1 MPLPRC
7 PAPIARFLQAT
18 SQRSKQKRAD
28 GAAPLLETLPRSR
41 IVAALALAV
50 GAGSAHADI
59 VTLTFEGA
67 GNLARLGN
75 FYSGGSDS
83 FGNPGRSFGVL
94 FGPTA
99 LSIIDEDVPSSTG
112 SPNTGNFG
120 NEPSPDTVLFFLD
133 GPAAVLNLAAG
144 FRDGFSF
151 YYSSTTFSGLVSV
164 YEEIDATGPLLGTI
178 ALLPLG
184 EGRGDP
190 TGSYN
195 RWQASGL
202 SFAGTARSVAFAG
215 TADRIAFDNVTFGSA
230 VPTPP
235 LQPALGVPEPSS
247 LALLALGG
255 LALLGVGAASRRRG

>member
-1 MPLPRC
+1 MLV
-7 PAPIARFLQAT
+7 T
-18 SQRSKQKRAD
+18 
-28 GAAPLLETLPRSR
+28 
-41 IVAALALAV
+41 VAW
-50 GAGSAHADI
+50 SAHADI

-67 GNLARLGN
+67 GNLARLGS
-75 FYSGGSDS
+75 FYNGGTDS
-83 FGNPGRSFGVL
+83 LGNRGSNFGVL

-99 LSIIDEDVPSSTG
+99 LSIIDEDVPSFTG

-164 YEEIDATGPLLGTI
+164 YDDIDAAGSLLGTI
-178 ALLPLG
+178 ALVPLG
-184 EGRGDP
+184 EGQGDP
-190 TGSYN
+190 NGSYN
-195 RWQASGL
+195 RWRASGL
-202 SFAGTARSVAFAG
+202 SFAGIARSVAFAG

-235 LQPALGVPEPSS
+235 IEAALGVAEPST

-255 LALLGVGAASRRRG
+255 LALLGVGAVSRRRG

>member
-1 MPLPRC
+1 M
-7 PAPIARFLQAT
+7 
-18 SQRSKQKRAD
+18 
-28 GAAPLLETLPRSR
+28 RSR
-41 IVAALALAV
+41 ACTALALA
-50 GAGSAHADI
+50 ASAWSAHADI

-67 GNLARLGN
+67 GNLARLGS
-75 FYSGGSDS
+75 FYNGGTDS
-83 FGNPGRSFGVL
+83 FGNPGRSVGVL

-99 LSIIDEDVPSSTG
+99 LSIIDEDVPSFTG

-164 YEEIDATGPLLGTI
+164 YDDIDAAGSLLGTI
-178 ALLPLG
+178 ALVPLG

-195 RWQASGL
+195 IWRASGL

-235 LQPALGVPEPSS
+235 TAPAIGVAEPST

-255 LALLGVGAASRRRG
+255 LALLGVGAVSRRRG

>member
-1 MPLPRC
+1 MPLPRH
-7 PAPIARFLQAT
+7 PAPITRLAQAPAHRSSRKHAGRAARLCAGFALT
-18 SQRSKQKRAD
+18 
-28 GAAPLLETLPRSR
+28 AA
-41 IVAALALAV
+41 AALPA
-50 GAGSAHADI
+50 SADI

-67 GNLARLGN
+67 GNLARLGS
-75 FYSGGSDS
+75 FYNGGTDS
-83 FGNPGRSFGVL
+83 FGNPGRSFGVQ

-99 LSIIDEDVPSSTG
+99 LSIIDEDVPGAAG

-133 GPAAVLNLAAG
+133 GPAAVLNLAGG
-144 FRDGFSF
+144 FRDGFAF

-164 YEEIDATGPLLGTI
+164 YDGIDAAGSLLGTI
-178 ALLPLG
+178 ALVPLG

-195 RWQASGL
+195 RWMASGL

-230 VPTPP
+230 VPTGGPSP
-235 LQPALGVPEPSS
+235 VLPIPEPATPALAG
-247 LALLALGG
+247 LALLAVA
-255 LALLGVGAASRRRG
+255 LAARLRARR